1 MGICFSSEPASPPKP
16 PEPPE
21 KHHHHHH
28 KHHTPTDAQ
37 GKATA
42 KQQQQQQAGA
52 ATKAAKPVAAAESHP
67 ADHAAG
73 GGGVADQKQSSMAAV
88 AATRVSPSPSDKG
101 QHSGRVSLTAKD
113 SLALS
118 ADDDDDNERVPVP
131 AKPRDSFTSDSEAES
146 KAWAEHEAR
155 RERLEQRR
163 RDREAREEQRRKNIE
178 ALNAASNYTAMDGA
192 TQRHAPPLPGGD
204 FTPRAGSGL
213 NRQSSALSLYA
224 DRLTSSRRYQAS
236 PRASLYAYQLSPR
249 AAAGGL
255 SPAPNTGRVG
265 RYAPIYQPVLR
276 STQSAYTTTPRGA
289 AGGISAAAVPLSRER
304 SAYNTPLSARTTVAA
319 TPELGGSVLGPSSS
333 REVTPRR
340 GGPEDPLAAPIAP
353 LTRQTS
359 VEVPTTT
366 SDLTAQRA
374 APSLPLEGLSRQ
386 TSAQVPR
393 NLTATD
399 PAVGDDEERASISS
413 GDTSLSSS
421 FIGLDSVTKTPVAER
436 SPLGH
441 GPASPKSP
449 RRELPPLSPSTQGF
463 RSDTHRSFT
472 PRAAITP
479 RAELGGGLA
488 AAVNKKDWSGIDN
501 LFNQRS

>member
-16 PEPPE
+16 PATPE

-42 KQQQQQQAGA
+42 KQQQQQAGLV
-52 ATKAAKPVAAAESHP
+52 TKAAKPVAAAESHP

-73 GGGVADQKQSSMAAV
+73 GGGVADQKQPSMAAV

-101 QHSGRVSLTAKD
+101 QHSGRVALTAKD

-178 ALNAASNYTAMDGA
+178 ALNAASNYTAMDAA

-224 DRLTSSRRYQAS
+224 DRLTSPRRYQAS

-249 AAAGGL
+249 AAAGGGL

-276 STQSAYTTTPRGA
+276 STQSAYSTTPRGA
-289 AGGISAAAVPLSRER
+289 TGGVSAAVPLSREH
-304 SAYNTPLSARTTVAA
+304 SAYNTPLSARTTAA
-319 TPELGGSVLGPSSS
+319 AIPELGGSVPGLSSS
-333 REVTPRR
+333 R
-340 GGPEDPLAAPIAP
+340 GGPEDPLAAPMAP

-359 VEVPTTT
+359 VQAPPTT
-366 SDLTAQRA
+366 SDLTAQQA

-386 TSAQVPR
+386 TSAQVPK
-393 NLTATD
+393 NLVATETA
-399 PAVGDDEERASISS
+399 AAGDDEDRVSISS

-421 FIGLDSVTKTPVAER
+421 FIGLDSVTKTPVAEH

-441 GPASPKSP
+441 GPSPKS
-449 RRELPPLSPSTQGF
+449 SIGF
-463 RSDTHRSFT
+463 HDVDFT
-472 PRAAITP
+472 
-479 RAELGGGLA
+479 GGLR
-488 AAVNKKDWSGIDN
+488 
-501 LFNQRS
+501 LFWGL